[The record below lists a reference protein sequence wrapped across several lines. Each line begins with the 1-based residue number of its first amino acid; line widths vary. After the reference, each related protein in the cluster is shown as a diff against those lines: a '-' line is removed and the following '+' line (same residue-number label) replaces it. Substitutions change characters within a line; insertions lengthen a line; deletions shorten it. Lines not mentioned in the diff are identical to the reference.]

1 MLELLKSAPELYWLC
16 RYTFLGAPKKITVY
30 LNYDY
35 LLSCFPFISPYRYLL
50 FLAHHELFSRLI
62 YIFPF
67 HRRRKCVALKI
78 STNSVLDAFI
88 TCWGP
93 YFSYG
98 SRTKVGGRETSAH
111 WGSGRQRR
119 TKSPRDQAWF
129 VFLLFLARRKIF
141 FLVISSSSFLSPV
154 TSNYVRMF
162 CCLSI

>member
-1 MLELLKSAPELYWLC
+1 MSIHIS
-16 RYTFLGAPKKITVY
+16 RGPKKNNSLPQLWLFIE
-30 LNYDY
+30 L
-35 LLSCFPFISPYRYLL
+35 FPFHFSISYLL

-119 TKSPRDQAWF
+119 TKSRDQAWF